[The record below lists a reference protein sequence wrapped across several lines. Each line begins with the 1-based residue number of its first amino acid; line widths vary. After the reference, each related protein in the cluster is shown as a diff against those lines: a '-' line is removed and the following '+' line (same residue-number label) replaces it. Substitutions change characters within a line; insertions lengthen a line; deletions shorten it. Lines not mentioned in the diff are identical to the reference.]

1 MPVEQV
7 LEARRQY
14 CRSICSKVHCR
25 GGLVGT
31 KAQELGA
38 LAAATARDVVVA
50 HLDHELWRSEV
61 ANIANMSAFRVKA
74 DIRGSAGRCLLM
86 TQSGHCG
93 RANSRGNYVQK
104 TR

>member
-25 GGLVGT
+25 GGFVGT

-50 HLDHELWRSEV
+50 HLDHELWRREV
-61 ANIANMSAFRVKA
+61 ANIAKTGN
-74 DIRGSAGRCLLM
+74 RCPLLAL
-86 TQSGHCG
+86 SGHQCP
-93 RANSRGNYVQK
+93 R
-104 TR
+104 

>member
-50 HLDHELWRSEV
+50 HLDH
-61 ANIANMSAFRVKA
+61 
-74 DIRGSAGRCLLM
+74 
-86 TQSGHCG
+86 
-93 RANSRGNYVQK
+93 
-104 TR
+104 